1 MIIALGKE
9 YGGMFANDDDLAND
23 LVLAGK
29 AVGDKLW
36 RLPLG
41 TEYDKLLNSP
51 ICDMKNIGP
60 REGGSITAAQFLQ
73 RFIEDNTPWAHLD
86 IAGMVWSERQVAPG
100 TRARPAMCKITRYL
114 IRMTAEN

>member
-60 REGGSITAAQFLQ
+60 RKVDQ
-73 RFIEDNTPWAHLD
+73 
-86 IAGMVWSERQVAPG
+86 
-100 TRARPAMCKITRYL
+100 
-114 IRMTAEN
+114 